1 MSPAKTKQLKITQK
15 KSVIK
20 ALGPQKATIRALGL
34 HRIRDTVVKAD
45 TPQIRGMIVKVA
57 HLVTV
62 EEN

>member
-1 MSPAKTKQLKITQK
+1 MAKQQKTLRITQR

-20 ALGPQKATIRALGL
+20 TLASQKATMRALGL
-34 HRIRDTVVKAD
+34 RRIRHTVEHKD
-45 TPQIRGMIVKVA
+45 TPQIRGMINKVA